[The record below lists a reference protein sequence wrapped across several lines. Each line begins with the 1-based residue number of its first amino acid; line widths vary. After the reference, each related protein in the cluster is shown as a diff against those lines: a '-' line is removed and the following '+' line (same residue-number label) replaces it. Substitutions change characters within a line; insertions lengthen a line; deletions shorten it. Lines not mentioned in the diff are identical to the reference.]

1 MGKYKRSNYY
11 DLYGREIEDYRKWEL
26 QMTQKQIAEALGI
39 MPRTYRKHIHGLTPW
54 KPHETQK
61 LLELGVPEHLIKPK
75 LSE

>member
-11 DLYGREIEDYRKWEL
+11 ETTGRQIEDYRKWVL
-26 QMTQKQIAEALGI
+26 QMTQDEIAEKLDI
-39 MPRTYRKHIHGLTPW
+39 MPSTYRKHIHGLTPW

-75 LSE
+75 LSK